1 MSWEDVI
8 KVSFDEFMG
17 DERVERV
24 KQTERKHPSLP
35 SFPQM
40 PPSKDFPKIK
50 HTPMKNFDS
59 KKLNNILQREKELES
74 IAHDEQDL
82 KYLKT
87 LNPQK
92 LKQVLEAR
100 KRVSQ
105 GIPSDAPTT
114 ERIPQWKKKLQK
126 GAADDREE
134 LRERGLISGYDPKDV
149 IEWDKGYEDRQLK
162 LMLSKIE
169 EWAKKFNWERYD
181 IDNPIEF
188 RQNRNEMYHI
198 LEEID
203 YDSLITEVHY
213 EINNYFEDLDGE
225 DELVLGTLDGGLREP
240 VSNFKLNP
248 KLKYNRMK
256 YKNEISQL
264 YRDLT
269 FERLIR

>member
-1 MSWEDVI
+1 MAWEDI
-8 KVSFDEFMG
+8 
-17 DERVERV
+17 V
-24 KQTERKHPSLP
+24 KQT
-35 SFPQM
+35 
-40 PPSKDFPKIK
+40 D
-50 HTPMKNFDS
+50 
-59 KKLNNILQREKELES
+59 
-74 IAHDEQDL
+74 DE
-82 KYLKT
+82 KYLAS
-87 LNPQK
+87 LSPQEK
-92 LKQVLEAR
+92 KKVLEAR

-181 IDNPIEF
+181 IDNPVEF
-188 RQNRNEMYHI
+188 RQNRNEMFYYNGFKASTKYSM
-198 LEEID
+198 EPW
-203 YDSLITEVHY
+203 YPSGVY
-213 EINNYFEDLDGE
+213 YMINNYFEDLKGTRVRMLDNLPPNVFSSSA
-225 DELVLGTLDGGLREP
+225 DSELLIGSLDGGEP
-240 VSNFKLNP
+240 IDGSSDKTTPLKNFKLNP
-248 KLKYNRMK
+248 ELKNNPMK
-256 YKNEISQL
+256 YKNEITQL